1 MSYQLYPSDLTDR
14 EWEYIKR
21 LIPAAKSGGR
31 KRQTDMRLTVNAIFY
46 ISRTGN
52 QWRYLPRE
60 YPPWQTVYGYFR
72 AWRIA
77 GIWERIHDRLRD
89 LVREQEG
96 RERQPT
102 AAILDSQ
109 TVKTTDRGGP
119 ERVFD
124 AGKLIYGRKRHIL
137 VDTLGLLLLVVVHSA
152 GTQDRDGARAV
163 LAPLANRF
171 SKLRKIWADSIYNG
185 GIAEWVR
192 NLRRRNRIELEVVKR
207 PEGMKGFLVLAR
219 RWVVER
225 TFAWLSFHRR
235 LSKDYEY
242 LPETSEAF
250 IRIAMIRL
258 MLARLT

>member
-46 ISRTGN
+46 INRTGS

-89 LVREQEG
+89 LVREREG
-96 RERQPT
+96 RQRQPT

-119 ERVFD
+119 ERGFD

-137 VDTLGLLLLVVVHSA
+137 VDTLGLLVLVVVHSA
-152 GTQDRDGARAV
+152 GTQDRDGAKAV

-171 SKLRKIWADSIYNG
+171 SRLRKIWADSIYNG

-207 PEGMKGFLVLAR
+207 PEGVKGFLVLAR

-250 IRIAMIRL
+250 IRITMIRL